1 MSAQLL
7 SIAPQV
13 PTLDLDAI
21 LPGVTAAFAAT
32 AAQHDRAGTLPVE
45 NFALLHRHGLL
56 ALTAPR
62 RLGGGGGDL
71 AEARR
76 VIAAVARGEP
86 ATALVLTMQYLF
98 HAGLDDRSGFSE
110 ALKTRV
116 VGEAL
121 RDGALINAL
130 RVEPDLGTPARGGLP
145 GTIARRTA
153 EGWRLDGRKI
163 FSTGSTALTWMVV
176 WARSDDAEPL
186 VGGWLVRADTP
197 GIRIEESWDHLGLRA
212 SASHDVVFEDVLVP
226 FDQALEPRPVGK
238 QPPYS
243 AAFANWSAVLTSAI
257 YNAVARNARDWLVGW
272 LIDRKPTNLGASL
285 STLPRFQEVVG
296 TIDGLLLQNRLLL
309 DAGTSGATSGLEAG
323 LVKHL
328 VTENAIA
335 AVEKAIAVTGNAGL
349 TRHNPLERHLRDVLC
364 GRIHTPQGDVVLGST
379 GRAAF
384 AERGA

>member
-7 SIAPQV
+7 SIAPQG
-13 PTLDLDAI
+13 PTLDLDAV

-98 HAGLDDRSGFSE
+98 HAGLGDRSGFSE

-257 YNAVARNARDWLVGW
+257 YDAVARNARDWLVGW

-364 GRIHTPQGDVVLGST
+364 GRIHTPQGDVVLGSI